1 MFGSIKYNL
10 THLFDFTG
18 RDARQTF
25 WYYILFLVVIE
36 FSVSIAMSVPLMVN
50 IFSQIL
56 AAAKAG
62 VTDQQAIQNMMAAR
76 MGGWLQHSVRVSMVL
91 SLVVIVLF
99 VAAFVRRLHDSD
111 KSGWWAA
118 LPIATKLFSMAMTFS
133 VMGRMQEMITTA
145 MKYPEA
151 GGMLQYQREMA
162 PYGLLSWIGYIVVI
176 VFGIMKSTDGPNRY
190 GAAPVRF

>member
-10 THLFDFTG
+10 SHLIDFAG

-36 FSVSIAMSVPLMVN
+36 FGVSIAMSVPLMVG
-50 IFSQIL
+50 IFSQAIE
-56 AAAKAG
+56 AAKAG
-62 VTDQQAIQNMMAAR
+62 ITDQTEIQNMMAAQ
-76 MGGWLQHSVRVSMVL
+76 MGGWLQHTVWVSMVL
-91 SLVVIVLF
+91 GLAMILLF

-133 VMGRMQEMITTA
+133 VMDRMQEMIATA
-145 MKYPEA
+145 MQHPEA

-162 PYGLLSWIGYIVVI
+162 PYSLLSWTGYIVVI